1 MNSIFKFRNYSEKI
15 ISKGYD
21 EYYYFI
27 ITPNNTFY
35 FDIDN
40 NNTGSEYTGNIYWH
54 ITNNICYIDYI
65 QNKRSFANC
74 LSFLDNIFKNLFC
87 YLYKI
92 NFIGY
97 ILLEDYS
104 IKNKIDLF
112 QYFKKINHYYIS
124 IYSKY
129 DFQLIDI
136 KKRLFRTSFPNN
148 IRVYQYNNKI
158 YLIYRKLKDIIY
170 ILKSL

>member
-1 MNSIFKFRNYSEKI
+1 MNSILKFRNYSEKI

-21 EYYYFI
+21 EYYFI

-35 FDIDN
+35 FDIDNN

-65 QNKRSFANC
+65 QHKRSFANC
-74 LSFLDNIFKNLFC
+74 LSFLDNIFRNLFC

-97 ILLEDYS
+97 ILLQDYS
-104 IKNKIDLF
+104 IKNNIDLF
-112 QYFKKINHYYIS
+112 QYFRKINHYYIS

-148 IRVYQYNNKI
+148 IRVYQYNTKI

>member
-1 MNSIFKFRNYSEKI
+1 MNNIFNFRNYSEKI
-15 ISKGYD
+15 INKGYD
-21 EYYYFI
+21 EYYFI
-27 ITPNNTFY
+27 KTVNNTFY
-35 FDIDN
+35 FDVDN

-54 ITNNICYIDYI
+54 IRNNICYIDYI
-65 QNKRSFANC
+65 QHKISFTNC
-74 LSFLDNIFKNLFC
+74 LSFLDNIFKKLFC
-87 YLYKI
+87 YLNKI

-104 IKNKIDLF
+104 IKNNIDLF
-112 QYFKKINHYYIS
+112 KYFKQINHYYIS

-148 IRVYQYNNKI
+148 VRVYQYNNKI
-158 YLIYRKLKDIIY
+158 FLIYRKLKDIIY